1 MTITVELIHATA
13 DELYSQGIKPTQI
26 SVRKALGKG
35 SFSTISEALRIWR
48 AEQETVAELA
58 QVVLPQEI
66 AERADILVA
75 QLWDTAQS
83 IANDKLIEE
92 REALATARTN
102 MDMEMA
108 DMAEV
113 VATLESEQAD
123 MAEQV
128 ERLEAKIK
136 ELQAQRDGLQSEL
149 AQSRTECTH
158 LSDKLT
164 DREKHTEE
172 LEKRVGELT
181 GENKG
186 MIAEI
191 ARLTSRNQFK
201 NDEIKRLEA
210 ELDKTALLHQ
220 AQSEVAKKELE
231 AVRAELSEVVKDN
244 AKLQGKLEL
253 SADNQ
258 AKADK
263 TIESQVDKIA
273 ELTVMIAELKAADK
287 TAERP
292 ARVKTTKKPTAKA
305 E

>member
-1 MTITVELIHATA
+1 M
-13 DELYSQGIKPTQI
+13 
-26 SVRKALGKG
+26 GKG
-35 SFSTISEALRIWR
+35 SFSTISEALRSWR

-66 AERADILVA
+66 AERADTLVA

-83 IANDKLIEE
+83 IANDKLIGE
-92 REALATARTN
+92 REALAAARTN

-108 DMAEV
+108 DMAE
-113 VATLESEQAD
+113 QA
-123 MAEQV
+123 

-158 LSDKLT
+158 LNDKLI

-172 LEKRVGELT
+172 LEKRVSELT
-181 GENKG
+181 DENKG
-186 MIAEI
+186 MTAEI

-201 NDEIKRLEA
+201 SDETKRLEA
-210 ELDKTALLHQ
+210 ELDKTTLLHQ
-220 AQSEVAKKELE
+220 TQSEVVKKELE
-231 AVRAELSEVVKDN
+231 AVRAELSEAVKDN

-253 SADNQ
+253 LADNQ

-263 TIESQVDKIA
+263 TIESQSNKVA
-273 ELTVMIAELKAADK
+273 ELTAMVAGLKAANK
-287 TAERP
+287 TAEKP
-292 ARVKTTKKPTAKA
+292 AGAKTTKKPTAKA